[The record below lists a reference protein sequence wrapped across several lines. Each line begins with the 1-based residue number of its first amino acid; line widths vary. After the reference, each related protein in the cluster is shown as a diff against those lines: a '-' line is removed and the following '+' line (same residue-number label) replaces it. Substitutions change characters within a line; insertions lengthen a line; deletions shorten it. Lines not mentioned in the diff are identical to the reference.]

1 MAGCGI
7 GSYRGW
13 MRSALAWLKLAF
25 KVVLIP
31 AIAVAVCR
39 HFWILLQ
46 ASPPNLDDFVFRW
59 EYLLASAMCYLAAHT
74 LWGTFFWQLLRDQG
88 TGLTWFAAIR
98 AYFVSQVGKYL
109 PGKAW
114 VILLR
119 MMMLRD
125 KNVSA
130 SVVGVCGIYET
141 LTSMAAGAMIA
152 AMLLPYTGLVPKERI
167 EGGGL
172 ERWGV
177 LGVAMLPIGA
187 WLLNRLVV
195 RIARRR
201 LGPDAKPFPKPSLLR
216 LLQGLVQAAVGWV
229 LLGLGLMLTLK
240 GIHAEPL
247 SIDGER
253 AVGLLGA
260 NSVAYI
266 AGFVLLFLPGGLGAR
281 EELLQRMMTE
291 QLKPELGD
299 AALPLAIA
307 AALLLRLLWTL
318 AEVVVGLIL
327 WFAGRRTTAT
337 AVETTEVVHAG

>member
-1 MAGCGI
+1 
-7 GSYRGW
+7 
-13 MRSALAWLKLAF
+13 
-25 KVVLIP
+25 
-31 AIAVAVCR
+31 
-39 HFWILLQ
+39 
-46 ASPPNLDDFVFRW
+46 
-59 EYLLASAMCYLAAHT
+59 
-74 LWGTFFWQLLRDQG
+74 
-88 TGLTWFAAIR
+88 
-98 AYFVSQVGKYL
+98 
-109 PGKAW
+109 
-114 VILLR
+114 
-119 MMMLRD
+119 
-125 KNVSA
+125 
-130 SVVGVCGIYET
+130 
-141 LTSMAAGAMIA
+141 
-152 AMLLPYTGLVPKERI
+152 MLLPYTGLVPKERI